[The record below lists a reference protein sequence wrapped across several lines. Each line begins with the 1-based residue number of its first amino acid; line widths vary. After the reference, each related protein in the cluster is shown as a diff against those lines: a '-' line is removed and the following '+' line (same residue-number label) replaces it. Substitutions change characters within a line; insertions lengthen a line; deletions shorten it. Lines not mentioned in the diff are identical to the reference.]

1 MLTSLVGAWG
11 EEQAAQYLKAK
22 GLKLL
27 ECGYRSRFGEI
38 DLIMK
43 DGNVVVFVEVKLRSS
58 SVFAAPREY
67 VSFSKQEKLRRTA
80 MTWLSGNGEDLQPR
94 FDVVEVYA
102 SQPMKKKPEK
112 IVHLEN
118 AF

>member
-1 MLTSLVGAWG
+1 MMTSLIGAWG
-11 EEQAAQYLKAK
+11 EEQAAEYLKRK

-38 DLIMK
+38 DLIMRE
-43 DGNVVVFVEVKLRSS
+43 GGVIVFVEVKLRSS
-58 SVFAAPREY
+58 SAIAAPREY
-67 VSFSKQEKLRRTA
+67 VSLSKQEKLRRTA
-80 MTWLSGNGEDLQPR
+80 MKWLAGSGEDLQPR

-102 SQPMKKKPEK
+102 SQPIKKKPEK